1 MTHLLAFRRIKS
13 AAVLA
18 VALWGFGIPGAQA
31 QQTVPAHAPAP
42 AAAAPAWRTEVR
54 NPLPLGTNAEN
65 RPLAPGT
72 APRDMALRPYV
83 EGHPLVFLAIS
94 GGGSRSAYYAA
105 SVMEQLARVPL
116 PGVANQA
123 LPDGRPLYSLL
134 DSVRCISTVSAGG
147 LASSW
152 YVSHFDQRKTPDFFD
167 RMKKAMGV
175 NLQWRTYGHMVL
187 FPPLAVQLLASSVT
201 RTDMLSAEIDKLI
214 GGRKL
219 TFNDLRAMEERA
231 IDPSPI
237 LMINGTVYNSGQRLV
252 MTNLPAM
259 RLPALLGK
267 PSSNIAMPDT
277 DRQILRNLVQP
288 LTFADFG
295 SDIGSYPLSKALAAS
310 AAYPILLAPVPLKIF
325 PANVPPHVVGRV
337 DEKLLQSPV
346 AYVADGGLYENE
358 GVDPL
363 LSLIKTVDAEQPV
376 LLIIIDGSERMETM
390 RLPEGK
396 VFGPTTVISRMYDI
410 GTLKPLAYYSS
421 MIDDHHNPDKLE
433 LVFVRMEGYDAKT
446 QETLKNIPTQFA
458 LSPSHRSALEG
469 VAEQNF
475 SRMRDPLLSAF
486 DRLTVK
492 RSPGKKAVSRRSRTA
507 AQK

>member
-1 MTHLLAFRRIKS
+1 MRHLLAFRRIKS
-13 AAVLA
+13 AAALA
-18 VALWGFGIPGAQA
+18 IALGGLGISGALA
-31 QQTVPAHAPAP
+31 QQTVPVQAPAP
-42 AAAAPAWRTEVR
+42 VAAAPAWRSEVR

-65 RPLAPGT
+65 RPLAPGA
-72 APRDMALRPYV
+72 APRDMVLRPYV
-83 EGHPLVFLAIS
+83 EGQPLVFLAIS

-116 PGVANQA
+116 PGVANQT

-152 YVSHFDQRKTPDFFD
+152 YVSHFDERKMPDFFD
-167 RMKKAMGV
+167 RMKEAMGV

-201 RTDMLSAEIDKLI
+201 RTDLLSGEIDKLI

-219 TFNDLRAMEERA
+219 TFNDLRAMEERPV
-231 IDPSPI
+231 DPSPV

-252 MTNLPAM
+252 MTNLPAT

-267 PSSNIAMPDT
+267 PSSNIAMPET

-363 LSLIKTVDAEQPV
+363 LSLIKTVDPAQPV

-410 GTLKPLAYYSS
+410 GTLKPLAYYSN
-421 MIDDHHNPDKLE
+421 MIDDHHDADKLE
-433 LVFVRMEGYDAKT
+433 LVFVRMEGYDPKT

-458 LSPSHRSALEG
+458 LSGGHRSALEQ

-475 SRMRDPLLSAF
+475 ARMREPLISAFERLSAKPKPAKSSP
-486 DRLTVK
+486 RK
-492 RSPGKKAVSRRSRTA
+492 RRTA